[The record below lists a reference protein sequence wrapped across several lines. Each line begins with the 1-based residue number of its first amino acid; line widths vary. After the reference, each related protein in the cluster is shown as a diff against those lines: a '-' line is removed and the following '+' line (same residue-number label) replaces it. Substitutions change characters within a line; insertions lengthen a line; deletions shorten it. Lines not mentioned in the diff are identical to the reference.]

1 MGSDPIVAE
10 VRAVRE
16 RLAAE
21 CGNELQ
27 EIFRRA
33 RRYQVNSGVTCVRY
47 AARRVKVAEDANVNG
62 TDGLPRGLRR
72 GSGSE
77 GETGAGERRD

>member
-1 MGSDPIVAE
+1 MRRDPIVAE

-33 RRYQVNSGVTCVRY
+33 RQYQADSGVTCVRY
-47 AARRVKVAEDANVNG
+47 AARRVDA
-62 TDGLPRGLRR
+62 PAAKKARA
-72 GSGSE
+72 
-77 GETGAGERRD
+77 GETSAKDDD

>member
-1 MGSDPIVAE
+1 MGSDPVVAE

-33 RRYQVNSGVTCVRY
+33 RRYQADSEVTCVRY
-47 AARRVKVAEDANVNG
+47 AARRAEAPEDANVN
-62 TDGLPRGLRR
+62 DDRR
-72 GSGSE
+72 IAKKAR
-77 GETGAGERRD
+77 AGEASAEDAD

>member
-21 CGNELQ
+21 CGNDLQ

-33 RRYQVNSGVTCVRY
+33 RRYQADSGVTCVRY
-47 AARRVKVAEDANVNG
+47 AARRVEAAEDANVNDDGRIAEKFRAG
-62 TDGLPRGLRR
+62 TRARR
-72 GSGSE
+72 
-77 GETGAGERRD
+77 